1 MQKPLAELLT
11 QDRIIN
17 DLQAAD
23 RWQAIDELL
32 TRLVDTGAVQAEHR
46 AAVAAV
52 VRKREQSMST
62 GIGYGIGV
70 PHATTDCISQPVAA
84 LGRSS
89 RGIAF
94 DALDGQPVK
103 LVVLFLVPQGQL
115 PKHLHTMAGIAR
127 LLQHADIRQA
137 LQQAPDAAAI
147 LQLIRQQ
154 EASDAAPESIL

>member
-1 MQKPLAELLT
+1 MHKSLAELLT

-32 TRLVDTGAVQAEHR
+32 TRLIHTGAIQAENR
-46 AAVAAV
+46 VAIAAV

-62 GIGYGIGV
+62 GIGFGIGI
-70 PHATTDCISQPVAA
+70 PHATTDCISQAVAA

-94 DALDGQPVK
+94 DALDGQPVN
-103 LVVLFLVPQGQL
+103 LVVLFLVPQGELQQ
-115 PKHLHTMAGIAR
+115 HLHTMAGIAK
-127 LLQHADIRQA
+127 LLQHAEIRQA
-137 LQQAPDAAAI
+137 LRQAPDAAAV
-147 LQLIRQQ
+147 LQLIRHH
-154 EASDAAPESIL
+154 EARRATQTIHP